1 MAMHDAVNRA
11 VNDTVRAL
19 VRVAALRE
27 RGADRHSARVA
38 VLAVATGEKLGLGD
52 EELLTLRRA
61 AELHDIG
68 KVAISDNILC
78 KLGRL
83 TEEELQVMRQ
93 HATLALEILG
103 SIQALQ
109 PALPL
114 IRHHHERWDGTG
126 YPDGLAGEQIPL
138 GARIIAVAEVYDILT
153 HGAPWKEPLS
163 VEEAKA
169 EIQRCAGTQFD
180 PCVVEAFLQV
190 CDLMCD

>member
-1 MAMHDAVNRA
+1 MHNAVNR
-11 VNDTVRAL
+11 VINDTVKAL
-19 VRVAALRE
+19 VRAAAMHE
-27 RGADRHSARVA
+27 EGADRHSARVA
-38 VLAVATGEKLGLGD
+38 VLAVAIGEKLGLSD

-68 KVAISDNILC
+68 KVAISQSLLS

-83 TEEELQVMRQ
+83 TDEEMRVMRQ

-103 SIQALQ
+103 AVQALK
-109 PALPL
+109 PTLPL
-114 IRHHHERWDGTG
+114 IKHHHERWDGTG
-126 YPDGLAGEQIPL
+126 YPDGLRGEQIPL

-163 VEEAKA
+163 IDEAKA
-169 EIQRCAGTQFD
+169 EIQRCAGSQFD
-180 PCVVEAFLQV
+180 PRVVEVFLQV

>member
-1 MAMHDAVNRA
+1 MHDAVNR
-11 VNDTVRAL
+11 VINDTVKAL
-19 VRVAALRE
+19 VRAAAMHE
-27 RGADRHSARVA
+27 EGADRHSARVA
-38 VLAVATGEKLGLGD
+38 VLAVAIGEKLGLSD

-68 KVAISDNILC
+68 KVAISQSLLS
-78 KLGRL
+78 KLGKL
-83 TEEELQVMRQ
+83 SEEEMRVMRQ

-103 SIQALQ
+103 AVQALK
-109 PALPL
+109 PTLPL
-114 IRHHHERWDGTG
+114 IKHHHERWDGTG
-126 YPDGLAGEQIPL
+126 YPDGLCGEEIPL

-163 VEEAKA
+163 IEEAKA

-180 PCVVEAFLQV
+180 PRVVEVFLQV

>member
-1 MAMHDAVNRA
+1 MHNAVNR
-11 VNDTVRAL
+11 VINDTVKAL
-19 VRVAALRE
+19 VRAAAMHE
-27 RGADRHSARVA
+27 EGADRHSARVA
-38 VLAVATGEKLGLGD
+38 VLAVAIGEKLGLSD

-68 KVAISDNILC
+68 KVAISQSLLS
-78 KLGRL
+78 KLGKL
-83 TEEELQVMRQ
+83 SEEEMRVMRQ

-103 SIQALQ
+103 AVQALK
-109 PALPL
+109 PTLPL
-114 IRHHHERWDGTG
+114 IKHHHERWDGTG
-126 YPDGLAGEQIPL
+126 YPDGLCGEEIPM

-163 VEEAKA
+163 IEEAKA

-180 PCVVEAFLQV
+180 PRVVEVFLQV

>member
-1 MAMHDAVNRA
+1 MHDPVNRA
-11 VNDTVRAL
+11 INDAVKAL
-19 VRVAALRE
+19 VRVAAMRE
-27 RGADRHSARVA
+27 KGADQHSARVA
-38 VLAVATGEKLGLGD
+38 VLAVATGEKLGMSD
-52 EELLTLRRA
+52 EELLILRRA

-68 KVAISDNILC
+68 KVAISESILG

-83 TEEELQVMRQ
+83 SEEEIKIMRQ

-103 SIQALQ
+103 AVQALQ
-109 PALPL
+109 PTLPL
-114 IRHHHERWDGTG
+114 IKHHHERWDGTG
-126 YPDGLAGEQIPL
+126 YPDGLAGEEIPL

-169 EIQRCAGTQFD
+169 EIRRCAGTQFD
-180 PCVVEAFLQV
+180 PRVVEAFLQV

>member
-1 MAMHDAVNRA
+1 MHDAVDRA

-19 VRVAALRE
+19 VRVAAMRE
-27 RGADRHSARVA
+27 KGADRHSARVA
-38 VLAVATGEKLGLGD
+38 VLAVATGEKLGMSD
-52 EELLTLRRA
+52 EELLVLRRA

-68 KVAISDNILC
+68 KVAISDSILG
-78 KLGRL
+78 KLGSL
-83 TEEELQVMRQ
+83 TDEEIKIMRQ

-103 SIQALQ
+103 AVQALQ
-109 PALPL
+109 PTLPL
-114 IRHHHERWDGTG
+114 IKHHHERWDGTG
-126 YPDGLAGEQIPL
+126 YPDALAGEQIPL

-169 EIQRCAGTQFD
+169 ELLRCAGTQFD
-180 PCVVEAFLQV
+180 PRVVEAFLQI

>member
-1 MAMHDAVNRA
+1 MHDAVDRA

-19 VRVAALRE
+19 VRVAAMRE
-27 RGADRHSARVA
+27 KGADRHSARVA
-38 VLAVATGEKLGLGD
+38 VLAVATGEKLGMSD
-52 EELLTLRRA
+52 EELLVLRRA

-68 KVAISDNILC
+68 KVAISDSILG
-78 KLGRL
+78 KLGSL
-83 TEEELQVMRQ
+83 TDEEIKIMRQ

-103 SIQALQ
+103 TVQALK
-109 PALPL
+109 PTLPL
-114 IRHHHERWDGTG
+114 IKHHHERWDGTG

-163 VEEAKA
+163 IEEAKA
-169 EIQRCAGTQFD
+169 ELLRCAGTQFD
-180 PCVVEAFLQV
+180 PRVVEAFLQI

>member
-1 MAMHDAVNRA
+1 MHDAVNRA
-11 VNDTVRAL
+11 INDTVKAL
-19 VRVAALRE
+19 VRVAAMRE
-27 RGADRHSARVA
+27 KGADLHSARVA
-38 VLAVATGEKLGLGD
+38 VLAVATGEKLGMSD
-52 EELLTLRRA
+52 EELLVLRRA

-68 KVAISDNILC
+68 KVAISDSILG
-78 KLGRL
+78 KLGSL
-83 TEEELQVMRQ
+83 SKEEIQIMRQ

-103 SIQALQ
+103 AVQALK
-109 PALPL
+109 PTLPL
-114 IRHHHERWDGTG
+114 IKHHHERWDGTG

-153 HGAPWKEPLS
+153 HGAPWKEPLG

-180 PCVVEAFLQV
+180 PRVVEAFLQV

>member
-1 MAMHDAVNRA
+1 MHDAVHRA
-11 VNDTVRAL
+11 INDTVKAL
-19 VRVAALRE
+19 VRVAAMRE
-27 RGADRHSARVA
+27 KGADLHSARVA
-38 VLAVATGEKLGLGD
+38 VLAVATGEKLGMSD
-52 EELLTLRRA
+52 EELLVLRRA

-68 KVAISDNILC
+68 KVAISDSILG

-83 TEEELQVMRQ
+83 SEEEIQIMRQ

-103 SIQALQ
+103 AVQALK
-109 PALPL
+109 PTLPL
-114 IRHHHERWDGTG
+114 IKHHHERWDGTG

-153 HGAPWKEPLS
+153 HGAPWKEPLG

-180 PCVVEAFLQV
+180 PRVVEAFLQV
-190 CDLMCD
+190 CDRLCD

>member
-1 MAMHDAVNRA
+1 MHDAVNRA

-19 VRVAALRE
+19 VRVAAMRE
-27 RGADRHSARVA
+27 KGADRHSARVA
-38 VLAVATGEKLGLGD
+38 VLAVATGEKLGLSD

-83 TEEELQVMRQ
+83 TEEEIQVMRQ

-103 SIQALQ
+103 SVQALQ
-109 PALPL
+109 PTLPL
-114 IRHHHERWDGTG
+114 IKHHHERWDGTG
-126 YPDGLAGEQIPL
+126 YPDGLSGEQIPL
-138 GARIIAVAEVYDILT
+138 GARIIAVAETYDILT
-153 HGAPWKEPLS
+153 HGASWKEPLS

-180 PCVVEAFLQV
+180 PRVVEAFLQV

>member
-1 MAMHDAVNRA
+1 MHDAVHRA

-27 RGADRHSARVA
+27 KGADRHSARVA
-38 VLAVATGEKLGLGD
+38 VLAVATGERLGLSD
-52 EELLTLRRA
+52 DELLVLRRA

-68 KVAISDNILC
+68 KVAISDSILC
-78 KLGRL
+78 KLGKL
-83 TEEELQVMRQ
+83 TDEEIQIMRQ

-103 SIQALQ
+103 SVQALQ
-109 PALPL
+109 PTLPL
-114 IRHHHERWDGTG
+114 IKHHHERWDGTG

-138 GARIIAVAEVYDILT
+138 GARIIAVAEAYDILT

-163 VEEAKA
+163 VEGAKA

-180 PCVVEAFLQV
+180 PKVVEAFLQV
-190 CDLMCD
+190 CDLMCE

>member
-1 MAMHDAVNRA
+1 MHNAVNR
-11 VNDTVRAL
+11 VINDTVKAL
-19 VRVAALRE
+19 VRAAAMHE
-27 RGADRHSARVA
+27 EGADRHSARVA
-38 VLAVATGEKLGLGD
+38 VLAVAIGEKLGLSD

-68 KVAISDNILC
+68 KVAISQSLLS

-83 TEEELQVMRQ
+83 TDEEMRVMRQ

-103 SIQALQ
+103 AVQALK
-109 PALPL
+109 PTLPL
-114 IRHHHERWDGTG
+114 IKHHHERWDGTG
-126 YPDGLAGEQIPL
+126 YPDGLRGEQIPL

-163 VEEAKA
+163 IDEAKA
-169 EIQRCAGTQFD
+169 EIQRCAGSQFD
-180 PCVVEAFLQV
+180 PQVVDTFLQV

>member
-1 MAMHDAVNRA
+1 MHDAVNRA
-11 VNDTVRAL
+11 INDTVKAL
-19 VRVAALRE
+19 VRVAAMRE
-27 RGADRHSARVA
+27 KGADLHSARVA
-38 VLAVATGEKLGLGD
+38 VLAVATGEKLGMSD
-52 EELLTLRRA
+52 EELLVLRRA

-68 KVAISDNILC
+68 KVAISDSILG
-78 KLGRL
+78 KLGSL
-83 TEEELQVMRQ
+83 SEEEIQVMRQ

-103 SIQALQ
+103 AVQALK
-109 PALPL
+109 PTLPL
-114 IRHHHERWDGTG
+114 IKHHHERWDGTG

-153 HGAPWKEPLS
+153 HGAPWKEPLG

-180 PCVVEAFLQV
+180 PRVVEAFLQV

>member
-1 MAMHDAVNRA
+1 MHDAVDRA

-19 VRVAALRE
+19 VRVAAMRE
-27 RGADRHSARVA
+27 KGADRHSARVA
-38 VLAVATGEKLGLGD
+38 VLAVATGEKLGMSD
-52 EELLTLRRA
+52 EELLVLRRA

-68 KVAISDNILC
+68 KVAISDSILG
-78 KLGRL
+78 KLGSL
-83 TEEELQVMRQ
+83 TDEEIKVMRQ

-103 SIQALQ
+103 AVQALQ
-109 PALPL
+109 PTLPL
-114 IRHHHERWDGTG
+114 IKHHHERWDGTG
-126 YPDGLAGEQIPL
+126 YPDALAGEQIPL

-169 EIQRCAGTQFD
+169 ELLRCAGTQFD
-180 PCVVEAFLQV
+180 PRVVEAFLQI

>member
-1 MAMHDAVNRA
+1 MHDAVHRA

-27 RGADRHSARVA
+27 KEADRHSARVA
-38 VLAVATGEKLGLGD
+38 VLAVATGERLGLSD
-52 EELLTLRRA
+52 DELLVLRRA

-68 KVAISDNILC
+68 KVAISDSILC
-78 KLGRL
+78 KLGKL
-83 TEEELQVMRQ
+83 TDEEIQIMRQ

-103 SIQALQ
+103 SVQALQ
-109 PALPL
+109 PTLPL
-114 IRHHHERWDGTG
+114 IKHHHERWDGTG
-126 YPDGLAGEQIPL
+126 YPEGLAGEQIPL
-138 GARIIAVAEVYDILT
+138 GARIIAVAEAYDILT

-180 PCVVEAFLQV
+180 PKVVEAFLQV
-190 CDLMCD
+190 CDLMCE

>member
-1 MAMHDAVNRA
+1 MHDAVNRA

-19 VRVAALRE
+19 VRVAAMRE
-27 RGADRHSARVA
+27 KGADRHSARVA
-38 VLAVATGEKLGLGD
+38 VLAVATGEKLGLSD
-52 EELLTLRRA
+52 EELLILRRA

-83 TEEELQVMRQ
+83 TEEEIQVMRQ

-103 SIQALQ
+103 SVQALQ
-109 PALPL
+109 PTLPL
-114 IRHHHERWDGTG
+114 IKHHHERWDGTG
-126 YPDGLAGEQIPL
+126 YPDGLSGEQIPL
-138 GARIIAVAEVYDILT
+138 GARIIAVAETYDILT
-153 HGAPWKEPLS
+153 HGASWKEPLS

-180 PCVVEAFLQV
+180 PRVVEAFLQV